1 MRHLK
6 AGKRLGVVTSH
17 RKAMIRNLVTSLLEH
32 GQIRT
37 TVTRAKE
44 MRRATDRMIGLA
56 KRNLTKEGGDLHA
69 KRQAMAFLNN
79 KEAYDKLFGEYG
91 ELFKDRNG
99 GYTRIYKLGNRLGDN
114 AQVALIQLVGLEGE
128 AAAKKAAKSETIQEV
143 KGELQASQ
151 KEAAPKKASTKKAK
165 AETAGA

>member
-44 MRRATDRMIGLA
+44 MRRMTDRMIGLA
-56 KRNLTKEGGDLHA
+56 KRNLATEGGDLHA

-79 KEAYDKLFGEYG
+79 KEAYHKLFDQYG

-128 AAAKKAAKSETIQEV
+128 AVAKKAAKSETIKEV

-165 AETAGA
+165 AETAEA